1 MLKKIVSLTL
11 ALVMV
16 LGLFTVMPATTA
28 SAASYK
34 DNIINAVLNNEYLW
48 YDDMLSY
55 SGHYGY
61 GTAEFLDLNFDG
73 NLEFVVTYPCGTMGN
88 VFRDIYYY
96 SNGSIYEATGGD
108 SNGYEDIGYSGM
120 LLDAYYNKS
129 TGKYK
134 LIGRSMLSA
143 GIEGRMLGNFT
154 LSFDGSSLYVD
165 YYSAEALTNHGPSYT
180 TSTTTYYNGAKS
192 WGDVS
197 GASKISKSKYDT
209 LNKNATK
216 NCVDAKLSTKSISME
231 NWKSYSTSK
240 KRSLLNSSYDSFS
253 LKKSLL
259 KQPVIKK
266 FEAKSNGVK
275 ITWDA
280 VSGAKKYR
288 VYRKTSSGWK
298 TVATTSGTSI
308 TDTDIKAGEKRIY
321 TLRCLSANGKYYVS
335 PYDTA
340 GRAFQRAATPKISKA
355 SYVTG
360 GVKLTWPKATGAVKY
375 RVFVKY
381 GDKSWT
387 KLKDTT
393 STSFTH
399 KTGKKGRVYTYTVRC
414 ISSSGKTYTS
424 HFDATGK
431 TVKFKR

>member
-1 MLKKIVSLTL
+1 MLKKIISLTL

-16 LGLFTVMPATTA
+16 LGVFTVMPLTTA

-48 YDDMLSY
+48 YDDWYST

-61 GTAEFLDLNFDG
+61 GRVEFIDLNFDG
-73 NLEFVVTYPCGTMGN
+73 NLEFVVTTPCGTMRN
-88 VFRDIYYY
+88 ISCPVYYY
-96 SNGSIYEATGGD
+96 SNGCLMKATGGEK
-108 SNGYEDIGYSGM
+108 SDIVGGFSSASTI
-120 LLDAYYNKS
+120 DIYYNKS
-129 TGKYK
+129 NGSYK
-134 LIGRSMLSA
+134 VLSSSVSYENVSNWIA
-143 GIEGRMLGNFT
+143 GDYT
-154 LSFDGSSLYVD
+154 LSFDGSSLSVD
-165 YYSAEALTNHGPSYT
+165 YYSAQKCTNGSF
-180 TSTTTYYNGAKS
+180 TYYDGAYA
-192 WGDVS
+192 WGNL
-197 GASKISKSKYDT
+197 GTANRITESKYNT
-209 LNKNATK
+209 INNNITK

-240 KRSLLNSSYDSFS
+240 KRSLLNSSYDGFS

-308 TDTDIKAGEKRIY
+308 TDTSIKAGEKRIY

-335 PYDTA
+335 PYDTQ
-340 GRAFQRAATPKISKA
+340 GRAFQRAATPKLSKP
-355 SYVTG
+355 SYVKG
-360 GVKLTWPKATGAVKY
+360 GVKLSWGKATGAVKY

-399 KTGKKGRVYTYTVRC
+399 KTGKTGRKYTYTVRC

-424 HFDATGK
+424 YFDTKGLTK
-431 TVKFKR
+431 SFKR